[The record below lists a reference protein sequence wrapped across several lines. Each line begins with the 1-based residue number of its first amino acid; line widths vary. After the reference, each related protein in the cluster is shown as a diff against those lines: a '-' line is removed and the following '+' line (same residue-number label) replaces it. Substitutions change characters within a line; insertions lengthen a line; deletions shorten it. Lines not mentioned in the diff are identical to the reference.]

1 MFFKKREEIDPNII
15 KLIYKNSRVSR
26 YIEFIFGILLIAISY
41 NVFVLSMNIVYGM
54 GGVGVILKNI
64 YNIDPAVTI
73 LIGDLILL
81 IFSLIFLGREQ
92 TSKTVCGTILYPVFI
107 KATEFITSYI
117 DISNLEPIVLVV
129 FGAVVT
135 GIGLGL
141 VFKAGFTTGGTD
153 ILNQI
158 VSKYGKVSLGK
169 SMIFTD
175 GIIILTSLLIF
186 DFSVFIY
193 SIISLYIISFMTDKV
208 ILGISQSKAFYII
221 TSHESL
227 IKQFLNYKL
236 GHGITIL
243 EGQGGY
249 TGHYQKVIMCIIPTK
264 EYFLVKEGIKKI
276 DPEAFFLVTDAY
288 EVSGGSSGGKN
299 GFN

>member
-1 MFFKKREEIDPNII
+1 MFFKKKEELDPNII

-26 YIEFIFGILLIAISY
+26 YIEFIFGILLLAISY
-41 NVFVLSMNIVYGM
+41 NIFVLPMNIVYGM

-64 YNIDPAVTI
+64 YNIDPSITI
-73 LIGDLILL
+73 LIGNLILL
-81 IFSLIFLGREQ
+81 VISFIFLGSEK

-107 KATEFITSYI
+107 KATEFLINYV
-117 DISNLEPIVLVV
+117 DISNLEPIVVVV
-129 FGAVVT
+129 FGAVVS
-135 GIGLGL
+135 GVGLGL
-141 VFKAGFTTGGTD
+141 VFRAGFTTGGTD

-158 VSKYGKVSLGK
+158 VSKYGKVSMGK
-169 SMIFTD
+169 SMILTD
-175 GIIILTSLLIF
+175 GLIILISLVVF
-186 DFSVFIY
+186 DFSVLVY

-221 TSHESL
+221 TEHESL
-227 IKQFLNYKL
+227 IKKFLNYKL